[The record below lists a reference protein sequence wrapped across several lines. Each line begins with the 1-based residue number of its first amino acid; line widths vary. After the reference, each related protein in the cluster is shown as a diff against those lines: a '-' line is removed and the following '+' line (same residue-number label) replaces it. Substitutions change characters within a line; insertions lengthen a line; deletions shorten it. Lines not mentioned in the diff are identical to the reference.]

1 MKCTLLIKKEA
12 PKLLSQKEAEK
23 IMKQARGFK
32 SIPIVP
38 SINHEDFISSIEDLI
53 LSRAKQG
60 HKDLTLE
67 IPANN
72 LYPYIFHAITEL
84 QNNGYRVD
92 FCYRTGALTGEIYIT
107 WDEWGVGF

>member
-1 MKCTLLIKKEA
+1 MLNRKEI
-12 PKLLSQKEAEK
+12 ET
-23 IMKQARGFK
+23 IMKEARGFR

-38 SINHEDFISSIEDLI
+38 SINHEDFLSSIEEVI

-60 HKDLTLE
+60 HKDVTLE

-84 QNNGYRVD
+84 QNNGYFID
-92 FCYRTGALTGEIYIT
+92 FHYCAGSLTGEVYIA
-107 WDEWGVGF
+107 WKEWGERF